1 MKETSGEGEPL
12 MKTFK
17 LLALMLALTLVSGA
31 GHATNGYF
39 AHGYGTFYKALAG
52 AGVAFP
58 LNTMAPSTNPA
69 AMVMVGKR
77 YDLGIAAFA
86 PDREYTVTGNP
97 SGFPG
102 TFGLAPG
109 TVKSGS
115 GFFAI
120 PAFGANWMVGD
131 RSSVGLALYGNGGM
145 NTDYDFPV
153 FGVAPAG
160 VNLSQLFIAPTYA
173 VEVADGHALGFTGIL
188 AYQMFEGKGFQ
199 AFAPFS
205 SNPERLTNNDTSS
218 SLGGGVRIGYL
229 GELTPYLSVGAS
241 YQSKIYMGKFTD
253 YEGLFAEQGGFDIP
267 ATWVIGTAIKPND
280 ALAILFDVQWISY
293 STISAIANP
302 LLPNLMQSP
311 LGADDGSGFG
321 WEDTRV
327 YKFGV
332 HFTSHPG
339 LTWMGGYS
347 YEREPIPESE
357 VLFNI
362 MAPGVVEQHLTF
374 GFSKSVG
381 EGRSFNFALMRALRK
396 EIEGPNTLEAP
407 GFQNIQLAMS
417 QWELDFSFS
426 FGF

>member
-1 MKETSGEGEPL
+1 MKWV
-12 MKTFK
+12 K
-17 LLALMLALTLVSGA
+17 LLVLMLTLTIVAGA
-31 GHATNGYF
+31 AHATNGYF

-58 LNTMAPSTNPA
+58 LNSMAPSTNPA

-77 YDLGIAAFA
+77 YDLGVAAFA
-86 PDREYTVTGNP
+86 PDRQYTVTGNP

-109 TVKSGS
+109 TVESGS
-115 GFFAI
+115 TLFAI

-131 RSSVGLALYGNGGM
+131 KSSFGIALYGNGGM

-153 FGVAPAG
+153 FGVAPTG
-160 VNLSQLFIAPTYA
+160 VNLSQMFVAPTYA
-173 VEVADGHALGFTGIL
+173 IEVADGHALGFTGIL

-205 SNPERLTNNDTSS
+205 SNPVRLTDNGTENSF
-218 SLGGGVRIGYL
+218 GGGVRIGYL
-229 GELTPYLSVGAS
+229 GELSSVVSVGAS
-241 YQSKIYMGKFTD
+241 YQSKVYMSKFTE
-253 YEGLFAEQGGFDIP
+253 YEGLYAEQGRFDIP
-267 ATWVIGTAIKPND
+267 ATWVIGTAIKPNE

-293 STISAIANP
+293 STVNAIANP

-311 LGADDGSGFG
+311 LGSDDGSGFG
-321 WEDTRV
+321 WEDTTV
-327 YKFGV
+327 YKFGA

-347 YEREPIPESE
+347 YQSQPVPESE
-357 VLFNI
+357 MLFNI
-362 MAPGVVEQHLTF
+362 VAPGIVEQHLTF

-381 EGRSFNFALMRALRK
+381 EGRAFNFALMRAFRK
-396 EIEGPNTLEAP
+396 EIEGPNTMEAP
-407 GFQNIQLAMS
+407 GFQTIGLTMS
-417 QWELDFSFS
+417 QWEFDFSFS